1 MLRTDRQFADLV
13 QLAKAQRVPVHIEPP
28 PAFDRL
34 VPGGHH
40 QGVIALIA
48 AKSYDTTEQI
58 LDRAKTRGEKPFLV
72 LLDGV
77 EDPHNLGAVLRTA
90 EAAGVHGVFI
100 PERRAVG
107 LTSVVA
113 KVSAGALDHISVGR
127 VGNLIRLI
135 QDLKEAGLWVY
146 GVDPQAA
153 KLHTDIDMTGPIAL
167 VLGGEGEG
175 LRPGVLKEC
184 DDRIRIPMQGR
195 IQSLN
200 VSAAAAVTLFEVV
213 RQRRRNV
220 VLRRSLPNLDRP
232 VLDRGFEQLSGVRH
246 AHLFHHVGPMRFD
259 GLDADLESLTD
270 FLVFEPGPNQF
281 KNLFLPAGERFRPL
295 LAGWRGQIG
304 QGRFGFRLSQ
314 SVPLSCSPLT
324 NKVLRYNSP

>member
-1 MLRTDRQFADLV
+1 MKPENRKTSRRPTRFVSSSPPTASSSRTSPTAPAGGSDSPPELIYGLHAVREALRAGTRPFSGCSCCGPIGNLPI
-13 QLAKAQRVPVHIEPP
+13 LSSWRRRKRVPVHIEPP

-58 LDRAKTRGEKPFLV
+58 LERAKTRGEKPFLV

-175 LRPGVLKEC
+175 LRPGVLGEC

-213 RQRRRNV
+213 RQRRKGV
-220 VLRRSLPNLDRP
+220 VPAAKP
-232 VLDRGFEQLSGVRH
+232 T
-246 AHLFHHVGPMRFD
+246 
-259 GLDADLESLTD
+259 ES
-270 FLVFEPGPNQF
+270 
-281 KNLFLPAGERFRPL
+281 
-295 LAGWRGQIG
+295 
-304 QGRFGFRLSQ
+304 
-314 SVPLSCSPLT
+314 
-324 NKVLRYNSP
+324 

>member
-1 MLRTDRQFADLV
+1 MAQVGGNAEPSDLIYGLHAIREALRAGTRPLQRILVLRTDRQFGDLV
-13 QLAKAQRVPVHIEPP
+13 QAAKRKQIPVHIEPP

-34 VPGGHH
+34 VPNGRH
-40 QGVIALIA
+40 QGVIAFVA
-48 AKSYDTTEQI
+48 AKSYDTMEQI

-113 KVSAGALDHISVGR
+113 KVSAGAIDHISVGR

-146 GVDPQAA
+146 GVDPQAE
-153 KLHTDIDMTGPIAL
+153 KLHTDIDMTWAIAL

-175 LRPGVLKEC
+175 IRPGVLGEC
-184 DDRIRIPMQGR
+184 DDRVRIPMQGR
-195 IQSLN
+195 VQSLN
-200 VSAAAAVTLFEVV
+200 VSAAAAVMLFEVV
-213 RQRRRNV
+213 RQRRKGV
-220 VLRRSLPNLDRP
+220 VPP
-232 VLDRGFEQLSGVRH
+232 TK
-246 AHLFHHVGPMRFD
+246 AT
-259 GLDADLESLTD
+259 ES
-270 FLVFEPGPNQF
+270 
-281 KNLFLPAGERFRPL
+281 
-295 LAGWRGQIG
+295 
-304 QGRFGFRLSQ
+304 
-314 SVPLSCSPLT
+314 
-324 NKVLRYNSP
+324 

>member
-1 MLRTDRQFADLV
+1 MAPAAGSDSPPELIYGLHAVREALRAGARPLQRYTILRTDRQRAVLA

-40 QGVIALIA
+40 QGVIAFIA
-48 AKSYDTTEQI
+48 AKSYDTMEQI
-58 LDRAKTRGEKPFLV
+58 LELAKTRGEKPFLV

-135 QDLKEAGLWVY
+135 QNLKEAGLWVY

-175 LRPGVLKEC
+175 IRPGVLGEC
-184 DDRIRIPMQGR
+184 DERIRIPMQGR
-195 IQSLN
+195 VQSLN

-213 RQRRRNV
+213 RQRRRGV
-220 VLRRSLPNLDRP
+220 VPEANP
-232 VLDRGFEQLSGVRH
+232 T
-246 AHLFHHVGPMRFD
+246 
-259 GLDADLESLTD
+259 ES
-270 FLVFEPGPNQF
+270 
-281 KNLFLPAGERFRPL
+281 
-295 LAGWRGQIG
+295 
-304 QGRFGFRLSQ
+304 
-314 SVPLSCSPLT
+314 
-324 NKVLRYNSP
+324 

>member
-1 MLRTDRQFADLV
+1 MAPAGGSDDSQPELIYGLHAVREALRAGSRQLQRLLMLRTDRQFAGLA

-28 PAFDRL
+28 PTFDRL

-40 QGVIALIA
+40 QGVVALIA

-58 LDRAKTRGEKPFLV
+58 LERAMTRGERPFLV

-135 QDLKEAGLWVY
+135 QALKEAGLWIY
-146 GVDPQAA
+146 GVDPSAE

-175 LRPGVLKEC
+175 IRPGVLREC
-184 DDRIRIPMQGR
+184 DDHIRIPMQGR
-195 IQSLN
+195 LQSLN
-200 VSAAAAVTLFEVV
+200 VSAAAAIMLFEVV
-213 RQRRRNV
+213 RQRRR
-220 VLRRSLPNLDRP
+220 
-232 VLDRGFEQLSGVRH
+232 GY
-246 AHLFHHVGPMRFD
+246 
-259 GLDADLESLTD
+259 
-270 FLVFEPGPNQF
+270 
-281 KNLFLPAGERFRPL
+281 
-295 LAGWRGQIG
+295 
-304 QGRFGFRLSQ
+304 
-314 SVPLSCSPLT
+314 VPTAKPSPD
-324 NKVLRYNSP
+324 YS

>member
-1 MLRTDRQFADLV
+1 MAPAGGSASPPELIYGLHAVREALRAGSRPLQRLLMLRTDRQFADLA
-13 QLAKAQRVPVHIEPP
+13 QRAKAQRVPVHIEPP

-34 VPGGHH
+34 VPGGKH

-58 LDRAKTRGEKPFLV
+58 LERAKTRGEKPFLV

-135 QDLKEAGLWVY
+135 QHLKEAGLWVY

-167 VLGGEGEG
+167 VFGGEGEG
-175 LRPGVLKEC
+175 LRPGVLGEC
-184 DDRIRIPMQGR
+184 DDHIRIPMQGR

-200 VSAAAAVTLFEVV
+200 VSAAAAVTLFEAV
-213 RQRRRNV
+213 RQRRRGV
-220 VLRRSLPNLDRP
+220 V
-232 VLDRGFEQLSGVRH
+232 
-246 AHLFHHVGPMRFD
+246 
-259 GLDADLESLTD
+259 
-270 FLVFEPGPNQF
+270 
-281 KNLFLPAGERFRPL
+281 PAAMP
-295 LAGWRGQIG
+295 
-304 QGRFGFRLSQ
+304 
-314 SVPLSCSPLT
+314 SPD
-324 NKVLRYNSP
+324 YS